1 MQETEKNTEA
11 LPRSYCYD
19 LQVDFHDTD
28 SDGILR
34 PSAAFRY
41 MQSAADLQMHTCG
54 PSNEELRKKGQA
66 FVVTRFAVN
75 FAAPI
80 FAYED
85 IHVESRA
92 LESRGVTFG
101 RYYCLMRRGVTVAE
115 AQSVCALLDIGSGRP
130 LPVSSFHPGFANG
143 DMPEHPLTLRF
154 ALPAIEEF
162 SEVGTYCVTYGDTD
176 FNKHMNN
183 TRYPDMLANFLPM
196 DGMRFA
202 SVILNFQKEAP
213 RDTVLRILHAEKAGI
228 HYFRTLRPDG
238 SVNVEAS
245 VKLTEI

>member
-80 FAYED
+80 F
-85 IHVESRA
+85 
-92 LESRGVTFG
+92 
-101 RYYCLMRRGVTVAE
+101 CL
-115 AQSVCALLDIGSGRP
+115 
-130 LPVSSFHPGFANG
+130 
-143 DMPEHPLTLRF
+143 
-154 ALPAIEEF
+154 
-162 SEVGTYCVTYGDTD
+162 
-176 FNKHMNN
+176 
-183 TRYPDMLANFLPM
+183 
-196 DGMRFA
+196 
-202 SVILNFQKEAP
+202 
-213 RDTVLRILHAEKAGI
+213 
-228 HYFRTLRPDG
+228 
-238 SVNVEAS
+238 
-245 VKLTEI
+245 